1 MPSKPSSREILLT
14 PTAREDLEYW
24 QNQNPKMLARIDA
37 LLKAILLDPEKGIG
51 KPEKLRYELSGY
63 WSRRIN
69 HKDRIIYQVF
79 EDANVVLQVR
89 DHY

>member
-1 MPSKPSSREILLT
+1 MPGKPSSRDILLT
-14 PTAREDLEYW
+14 PTAKEDLEYW
-24 QNQNPKMLARIDA
+24 QNQNPKMVAKIDA
-37 LLKAILLDPEKGIG
+37 LLEAILLNPEKGIG
-51 KPEKLRYELSGY
+51 KPEKLKYELSRY

-79 EDANVVLQVR
+79 EDAIVVLQVR

>member
-1 MPSKPSSREILLT
+1 MPGKPPPREILLT
-14 PTAREDLEYW
+14 PTAQEDLEYW
-24 QNQNPKMLARIDA
+24 QNRNPKMVARIDA
-37 LLKAILLDPEKGIG
+37 LLEAILFNPEKGIG
-51 KPEKLRYELSGY
+51 KPEKLKYELTGY

-79 EDANVVLQVR
+79 EDVIVVLQVR